1 MRNFIAEVFANGRG
15 IGQRVFDHIVK
26 QSRRDGNSVQPHISQ
41 DVGYLKRM
49 HKVRFTRCPCLA
61 AVMQR
66 REKIG
71 APDEVDIGGWPI
83 FLDLINDVLY
93 TYHAVL

>member
-49 HKVRFTRCPCLA
+49 HKVRFARSAFLA
-61 AVMQR
+61 FVLAR
-66 REKIG
+66 RKKVSPTQQIQVRLRMI
-71 APDEVDIGGWPI
+71 APDLFAD
-83 FLDLINDVLY
+83 FFDSN
-93 TYHAVL
+93 HRK